1 MTGNQ
6 AFILASGN
14 GGGGMTR
21 EEVIE
26 LIHETVKTPMHFKG
40 LVGEGGDILDLPSPL
55 NKDGDTYLV
64 NADGYYANLPAMYYK
79 VKTTHVGEDWVVGD
93 PIRVDIWAGIDDTF
107 VTYTDHAITPSFKLN
122 DPGPYYPNPIYSPEV
137 IQYTYLNTNTFQIW
151 AKTEG
156 IIIEGRT
163 IELNN
168 EVDYWYTNGS
178 KDSTVFKIDG
188 GTTFAKKGDMFCSV
202 GDKWVLIPS
211 GDEEPGMVY
220 GGTVKVSSSSIEAD
234 YTGLPSPSA
243 DTAGMMLTVKEEGT
257 YATSAAN
264 YYTVKVS
271 VGGSPY
277 YACIADV
284 YSDAA
289 RTQRVKTV
297 THDGTRETT
306 VPVDNHISIE
316 CLSDGNY
323 KIHNDAP
330 VFDTDTTTT
339 IGVDGYDALPYYAGG
354 LTKNFSLSATKY
366 AKVDDTFV
374 CNGTEWILQNTSLV
388 NVSIATDSTP
398 GLVKPGTGLTIN
410 SEGRIDII
418 GGDDVLTLFND
429 GQFYN
434 TDIAELVYDSNTE
447 WQIQNGKLLLNKPAN
462 KSAAG
467 LIVRTKA
474 NVPAGTVIIEIDAIC
489 ESATDGWYSQTG
501 RCTNSA
507 TYPGIVEQG
516 AGRISY
522 YSDSGWGKTT
532 DPITF
537 KLTETGN
544 TDSVFL
550 AMSNTQVWTIAIKK
564 VYITTGKSVIQ
575 H

>member
-79 VKTTHVGEDWVVGD
+79 VKTTHVGEDWAVGD

-107 VTYTDHAITPSFKLN
+107 VTYTDHSITPSFKLN
-122 DPGPYYPNPIYSPEV
+122 DPGPYYPNPVYSPEV

-156 IIIEGRT
+156 IIIDGRT
-163 IELNN
+163 IEINN
-168 EVDYWYTNGS
+168 EVDYWYTNRS

-277 YACIADV
+277 YACVAEV

-306 VPVDNHISIE
+306 VPVDNHIGIE
-316 CLSDGNY
+316 CLSNGNY

-330 VFDTDTTTT
+330 VFDTDTAT
-339 IGVDGYDALPYYAGG
+339 IIEIDGYDELPYYAGG

-374 CNGTEWILQNTSLV
+374 CNGTEWILQNTHEV
-388 NVSIATDSTP
+388 NSNYSTEEQDTGKLWVDGTSHVYARSFSGTIANGQITDILST
-398 GLVKPGTGLTIN
+398 GVANITIINATG
-410 SEGRIDII
+410 
-418 GGDDVLTLFND
+418 F
-429 GQFYN
+429 FYN
-434 TDIAELVYDSNTE
+434 PN
-447 WQIQNGKLLLNKPAN
+447 KLGMSLGAIPNASQWCNSLH
-462 KSAAG
+462 
-467 LIVRTKA
+467 VR
-474 NVPAGTVIIEIDAIC
+474 D
-489 ESATDGWYSQTG
+489 DGG
-501 RCTNSA
+501 
-507 TYPGIVEQG
+507 
-516 AGRISY
+516 
-522 YSDSGWGKTT
+522 
-532 DPITF
+532 
-537 KLTETGN
+537 
-544 TDSVFL
+544 
-550 AMSNTQVWTIAIKK
+550 IKK
-564 VYITTGKSVIQ
+564 LAIMASSELYGGSYNITIEYIKTA
-575 H
+575 